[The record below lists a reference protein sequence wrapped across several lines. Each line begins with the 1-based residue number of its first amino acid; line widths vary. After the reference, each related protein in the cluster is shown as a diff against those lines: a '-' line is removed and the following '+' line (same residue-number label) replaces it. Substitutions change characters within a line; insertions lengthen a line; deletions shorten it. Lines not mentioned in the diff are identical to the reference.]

1 MKWKS
6 LFSGM
11 LAIAAVVGC
20 KELEIEPELN
30 VNRQEIEFTS
40 EGGSETLEVTSNVSW
55 SASTDAQWVE
65 GISPSQGDGSA
76 QPASVVISVEANE
89 GVEDR
94 EAVITVTAA
103 DLTKTVK
110 IVQKAKEQ
118 EAEKPQE
125 GTDSELFVA
134 WVTSPLMKELNR
146 DTSKPDCFYQDKKT
160 DFAEGFSTGVLKS
173 AVGAGQIKFWQADK
187 SAFSG
192 VNGIEVGRHIGNNG
206 EPMAYGVWEGD
217 YFLFEANAALPENA
231 NVSISFGLSGK
242 SGSTSKYWL
251 LEYKDGSTWK
261 PALETKT
268 FESIEYNVVCTTD
281 PATVTAS
288 AVLANAASSVQFRL
302 KCVSKIT
309 VGNNAASAPAQYIRI
324 DPSVPIIIKGSAI
337 TDADKNELLKPEFSL
352 TDADNKAIS
361 AISAGIEAGSAV
373 VKVATNME
381 WTAVSDTDWASV
393 LPVNGTTSADAT
405 VSFEENPTEQART
418 ATLTFTATYE
428 NVTVAKT
435 VTVSQEGKKPA
446 PSDGTDSD
454 LLVAWAFSADMN
466 PLYKATFSQE
476 AQRDA
481 AAGDGGKYMNATLGT
496 GKVSYVQI
504 DKSQLSGESIY
515 RFIHGSNYPMVYGV
529 WEGDY
534 FLFEATPASA
544 LPANSNV
551 AISFYTWASNNKTL
565 KYWMLEYLDGE
576 EWKPALAPK
585 TEDGVS
591 HNVAILN
598 SEANTQNVN
607 ALVVLANSTSKVSFR
622 LRCVSNRQINGDTA
636 SSAPTSA
643 IRIDSK
649 YPIIIKG
656 GAIDGKEGVIEPALT
671 LDKTEAAVEAAA
683 QETALAVTSNM
694 QWTAAADADWVTV
707 SPASGSASDAASSI
721 AVAVAEN
728 NSTEPRTAA
737 VTVTATY
744 GNASIAKTLT
754 ITQSGMTA
762 VEPEPEPEP
771 EPEQPKLTAK
781 WEWNAAGTGDTQTDE
796 EKALQAAHEAS
807 FLQTANDLTAGDSG
821 KYIAATT
828 GTGKLTYVQVDKTG
842 YTSLATKTVY
852 RHVGKNGEPVIYGV
866 YEGDYFLFEVDSET
880 AVAAGAKFNIQLG
893 LYGSADTSMK
903 YWTLE
908 YKDGDNWVPAIETA
922 ATDGVTHNV
931 VSANSAVT
939 VSGTAVLT
947 YSTNKVSVRLRCA
960 SKIMLNDKAADVPQK
975 KWTRLDPKTHVVIS
989 QE

>member
-6 LFSGM
+6 FFSGV

-30 VNRQEIEFTS
+30 VNRSEIEYTA
-40 EGGSETLEVTSNVSW
+40 EGGSETLEVTSNVNW
-55 SASTDAQWVE
+55 SATTDAQWVE
-65 GISPSQGDGSA
+65 GISPSQGNASA
-76 QPASVVISVEANE
+76 EPTSVVITVEAYE
-89 GVEDR
+89 GTEDR
-94 EAVITVTAA
+94 EAEITITAA
-103 DLTKTVK
+103 DMTKTVK
-110 IVQKAKEQ
+110 IVQKAKEIK
-118 EAEKPQE
+118 EEKPVE
-125 GTDSELFVA
+125 GTDSDLLVA
-134 WVTSPLMKELNR
+134 WVTSPLMKEINR
-146 DTSKPDCFYQDKKT
+146 NTSLPNCFYQDKKT
-160 DFAEGFSTGVLKS
+160 DFAEGFSTGVLGS
-173 AVGAGQIKFWQADK
+173 AVGKGQITYWQADK

-206 EPMAYGVWEGD
+206 EPMVYGAWEGD
-217 YFLFEANAALPENA
+217 YFLFKADATLPENS
-231 NVSISFGLSGK
+231 NVSISFGFSGK
-242 SGSTSKYWL
+242 SSSTSKYWL
-251 LEYKDGSTWK
+251 LEYKDGSSWK

-268 FESIEYNVVCTTD
+268 FESIEYNVECTTD
-281 PATVTAS
+281 AATITAS
-288 AVLANAASSVQFRL
+288 AILANAASSVEFRL
-302 KCVSKIT
+302 KCVSTIT
-309 VGNNAASAPAQYIRI
+309 IGGNPATAPAQYIRI
-324 DPSVPIIIKGSAI
+324 DPSVPIIIKGGTI
-337 TDADKNELLKPEFSL
+337 TDADRNELLKPEFSL
-352 TDADNKAIS
+352 NDAEDKAIS
-361 AISAGIEAGSAV
+361 AVAAGAEAGSAV

-393 LPVNGTTSADAT
+393 LPVSGTTSADANI
-405 VSFEENPTEQART
+405 SFEENPTEQART

-428 NVTVAKT
+428 NITVTKT
-435 VTVSQEGKKPA
+435 VTVAQEGKAPA
-446 PSDGTDSD
+446 PVVGTDSD
-454 LLVAWAFSADMN
+454 LFVAWAFSADMN

-481 AAGDGGKYMNATLGT
+481 AAGDGGKYLDATLGN
-496 GKVSYVQI
+496 GKVTYVQL
-504 DKSQLSGESIY
+504 DKSQLAGESIY

-576 EWKPALAPK
+576 TWKPALETK

-622 LRCVSNRQINGDTA
+622 MRCVSNKQINGDTA
-636 SSAPTSA
+636 SAAPTSA

-656 GAIDGKEGVIEPALT
+656 SAIEGKEGVIEPAVA
-671 LDKTEAAVEAAA
+671 LDKTTATVEATA
-683 QETALAVTSNM
+683 QDVALAVTSNM

-707 SPASGSASDAASSI
+707 SPASGSAADAASSV

-728 NSTEPRTAA
+728 TSTEPRTAT

-754 ITQSGMTA
+754 VTQNGKA
-762 VEPEPEPEP
+762 VVEP

-781 WEWNAAGTGDTQTDE
+781 WEWNANGTDDTQTDE

-807 FLQTANDLTAGDSG
+807 FIQTANDLAAGDSD

-842 YTSLATKTVY
+842 YTELAKKTVY

-880 AVAAGAKFNIQLG
+880 AIAAGAKFNIQLG

-903 YWTLE
+903 YWILE
-908 YKDGDNWVPAIETA
+908 YKDGENWIPAIETTTA
-922 ATDGVTHNV
+922 DGATYNV
-931 VSANSAVT
+931 VSASSAVA

-947 YSTNKVSVRLRCA
+947 HSTDKVSVRLRCA
-960 SKIMLNDKAADVPQK
+960 SNIMLNDKAADVPQK